1 MKEVLFLII
10 LFVVYSFA
18 SDTRTQSQD
27 RATPVS
33 KSRRDSTYLI
43 QYQIKAAKDSSG
55 MLTDSIKTLLDVK
68 GTTIAQGIKDD
79 QKHKDRVKEKI
90 VLLNEK
96 LDTVRAVP
104 KDTTVIE
111 VVQKVVLVDTVARPM
126 VITISHPAPEKPKK
140 HWLRKLFNR

>member
-1 MKEVLFLII
+1 MKEALFLII

-18 SDTRTQSQD
+18 SDTRTLSQD

-43 QYQIKAAKDSSG
+43 QYQLKIVTDSSG

-68 GTTIAQGIKDD
+68 GTTIAEGIKDD

-96 LDTVRAVP
+96 LDTARATP

-111 VVQKVVLVDTVARPM
+111 VVQKIVLVDTVARPL
-126 VITISHPAPEKPKK
+126 VITSSHPAPEKPKK
-140 HWLRKLFNR
+140 HWLRRIFGK